1 MKLLYSFIL
10 FLLVAAPLSAAEH
23 TDSSAAG
30 KPDRKVLEQV
40 TVSASSARMTEHVET
55 AAMGK
60 TNIPVSMLAKTVSI
74 GGEPD
79 VVKALQLTPG
89 VKRGTEGNINMYVR
103 GGGSDENLVLLDGA
117 PLYNVGHMLGF
128 FSLFNT
134 ASVRD
139 VQMYKSAFPSSYGGR
154 LSSVMDVSTKNG
166 SLTDYKASASVSTIA
181 SSTTVQ
187 GPVIKDRLSLIASYR
202 RTYIDKVMK
211 DIPYYFYDVNAK
223 AMLVIN
229 SSNRLYAGVFAGDDI
244 LLVRQQ
250 KNPEFDTT
258 LKTNTHL
265 GNKLFTLRWNNIA
278 RDNKYATDVLLY
290 HTAFRYN
297 ISGSM
302 GGNSLDMHSAIG
314 DLGIKADTRVY
325 HIPGHKIGMGAAL
338 IHHTFNPN
346 IVTTSGTELERFGN
360 NEGVLVRNVEG
371 AVYINDEY
379 NINTRWLL
387 QSGLRISGLSTG
399 SKLYLHPEPRIA
411 ARYLVDER
419 NSVKLSYAR
428 MVQYMHQVTG
438 SSVTLPTDLWYPATD
453 KILPGISDQ
462 WSVGYY
468 HSIPSA
474 EIALSAEVYY
484 KTLNNVMEYKEGA
497 QLMLNSNF
505 EQDIVS
511 GKGKTYGIE
520 LLATR
525 TAGRF
530 TGWVGYTMSYARRY
544 FDSLNNGQP
553 FYARHDRR
561 HDISFVGLMDI
572 SKHWSAGTTVVY
584 STGSPFTGQTG
595 QYVIPAPGFSGFD
608 AMPVYTTRNAMR
620 LSASFRVDAS
630 LQYKFT
636 IGNKL
641 KGDVQLSVYNILN
654 RTQPSNVERVWDA
667 NKKEY
672 KYRQTGLFGTI
683 TAGAININI

>member
-1 MKLLYSFIL
+1 MATQI
-10 FLLVAAPLSAAEH
+10 SATEH
-23 TDSSAAG
+23 TDSSAVG

-60 TNIPVSMLAKTVSI
+60 SNIPVSMLARTVSI

-79 VVKALQLTPG
+79 VIKALQLTPG

-134 ASVRD
+134 AAIRD

-181 SSTTVQ
+181 SSATVQ

-229 SSNRLYAGVFAGDDI
+229 PSNRLYAGIFAGDDI
-244 LLVRQQ
+244 LQIREQ

-258 LKTNTHL
+258 LKSNTHL

-290 HTAFRYN
+290 HTAFRYD

-302 GGNSLDMHSAIG
+302 AGNSLAVRSSIG

-325 HIPGHKIGMGAAL
+325 YIPGHKIGIGGAL

-346 IVTTSGTELERFGN
+346 IVSTSGAELERFGN

-379 NINTRWLL
+379 SINKSWLL
-387 QSGLRISGLSTG
+387 QSGVRISGLATDK
-399 SKLYLHPEPRIA
+399 KLYLRPEPRIA

-419 NSVKLSYAR
+419 NSVKLSYVR

-438 SSVTLPTDLWYPATD
+438 SSITLPTDLWYPATG
-453 KILPGISDQ
+453 KIQPGVSDQ

-484 KTLNNVMEYKEGA
+484 KALSNVMEYKEGA
-497 QLMLNSNF
+497 QLMLNSDF

-530 TGWVGYTMSYARRY
+530 TGWLGYTQSYARRY

-608 AMPVYTTRNAMR
+608 AMPVYTSRNTMR
-620 LSASFRVDAS
+620 LSASFRIDAS

-641 KGDVQLSVYNILN
+641 KGDLQLSVYNILN
-654 RTQPSNVERVWDA
+654 RTQPSNVERVWDEH
-667 NKKEY
+667 KKEY

>member
-1 MKLLYSFIL
+1 M
-10 FLLVAAPLSAAEH
+10 LSAADH
-23 TDSSAAG
+23 TDSSATSKA
-30 KPDRKVLEQV
+30 DRKVLEQV

-60 TNIPVSMLAKTVSI
+60 SNIPVSMLAKTVSI

-79 VVKALQLTPG
+79 VIKALQLTPG

-166 SLTDYKASASVSTIA
+166 SLTDYKASASISTIA
-181 SSTTVQ
+181 SSATVQ

-229 SSNRLYAGVFAGDDI
+229 PANRLYAGVFAGDDI
-244 LLVRQQ
+244 LQISEQ

-258 LKTNTHL
+258 LKSNTHL

-302 GGNSLDMHSAIG
+302 AGNSLDMRSSIG

-325 HIPGHKIGMGAAL
+325 YIPGHKIGIGAAF

-346 IVTTSGTELERFGN
+346 IVSTSGAELERFGN
-360 NEGVLVRNVEG
+360 SEGVLVRNVEG

-379 NINTRWLL
+379 KINKRWLL
-387 QSGLRISGLSTG
+387 QSGLRISGLATE

-411 ARYLVDER
+411 ARYLADER

-438 SSVTLPTDLWYPATD
+438 SSVTLPTDLWYPATG
-453 KILPGISDQ
+453 KIQPGVSDQ

-484 KTLNNVMEYKEGA
+484 KTLSNVMEYKEGA
-497 QLMLNSNF
+497 QLMLNSDF

-520 LLATR
+520 LLATK

-530 TGWVGYTMSYARRY
+530 TGWLGYTLSYARRY

-608 AMPVYTTRNAMR
+608 AMPVYTSRNAMR
-620 LSASFRVDAS
+620 LSASFRIDAS
-630 LQYKFT
+630 LQYKFA

-641 KGDVQLSVYNILN
+641 KGDLQLSVYNILN
-654 RTQPSNVERVWDA
+654 RTQPSNVERVWDEH
-667 NKKEY
+667 KKEY

>member
-1 MKLLYSFIL
+1 MATQI
-10 FLLVAAPLSAAEH
+10 SAAEH

-79 VVKALQLTPG
+79 VIKALQLTPG
-89 VKRGTEGNINMYVR
+89 IKRGTEGNINMYVR

-166 SLTDYKASASVSTIA
+166 SLTDYKASASISTIA
-181 SSTTVQ
+181 SSATVQ

-302 GGNSLDMHSAIG
+302 GGNSLAMHSAIG

-346 IVTTSGTELERFGN
+346 IINTSGAELERFGN
-360 NEGVLVRNVEG
+360 NKGILVRNVEA

-379 NINTRWLL
+379 NINKRWLL

-411 ARYLVDER
+411 ARYLVNER

-438 SSVTLPTDLWYPATD
+438 SSVTLPTDLWYPATG
-453 KILPGISDQ
+453 KIKPGISDQ

-468 HSIPSA
+468 HSIPST

-484 KTLNNVMEYKEGA
+484 KTLSNVMEYKEGA

-520 LLATR
+520 LLATK
-525 TAGRF
+525 TAGKF
-530 TGWVGYTMSYARRY
+530 TGWVGYTLSYARRY

-608 AMPVYTTRNAMR
+608 AMPVYTSRNAMR
-620 LSASFRVDAS
+620 LSASFRIDAS

-641 KGDVQLSVYNILN
+641 KGDVQLSVYNMLN

-683 TAGAININI
+683 TAGAISINI

>member
-1 MKLLYSFIL
+1 MKQLFSLI
-10 FLLVAAPLSAAEH
+10 FLLVHATILNATEH
-23 TDSSAAG
+23 KDSSAAD

-40 TVSASSARMTEHVET
+40 TVSASSARMTDHVET

-60 TNIPVSMLAKTVSI
+60 SNIPVSMLAKTVSI

-79 VVKALQLTPG
+79 VIKALQLTPG
-89 VKRGTEGNINMYVR
+89 VKRGAEGNIHMHVR
-103 GGGSDENLVLLDGA
+103 GGGGDENLVLLDGA

-166 SLTDYKASASVSTIA
+166 SLTDYKASASISTIA
-181 SSTTVQ
+181 SSATVQ

-211 DIPYYFYDVNAK
+211 DIPYYFYDVNTK
-223 AMLVIN
+223 AMWVIN

-244 LLVRQQ
+244 LQIREQ
-250 KNPEFDTT
+250 KNHEFDTT

-278 RDNKYATDVLLY
+278 RDNKYATDVLVY

-302 GGNSLDMHSAIG
+302 GGNSLAMRSSIG

-325 HIPGHKIGMGAAL
+325 HIPGHKIGIGAAL

-346 IVTTSGTELERFGN
+346 IVSTSGAELERFGN
-360 NEGVLVRNVEG
+360 NKGVLVRNVEG

-379 NINTRWLL
+379 SINKSWLL
-387 QSGLRISGLSTG
+387 QSGLRISGLATD
-399 SKLYLHPEPRIA
+399 KKIYLRPEPRIA

-428 MVQYMHQVTG
+428 MIQYMHQVTG
-438 SSVTLPTDLWYPATD
+438 SSVTLPTDLWYPATG
-453 KILPGISDQ
+453 KIQPGVSDQ

-484 KTLNNVMEYKEGA
+484 KALSNVMEYKEGA
-497 QLMLNSNF
+497 QLMLNSDF
-505 EQDIVS
+505 EHDIVS
-511 GKGKTYGIE
+511 GRGKTYGIE

-530 TGWVGYTMSYARRY
+530 TGWLGYTLSYARRY

-572 SKHWSAGTTVVY
+572 SKHWSASTTVVY

-641 KGDVQLSVYNILN
+641 KGDLQLSVYNILN
-654 RTQPSNVERVWDA
+654 RTQPSNVERVWDEH
-667 NKKEY
+667 KKEY

>member
-10 FLLVAAPLSAAEH
+10 FLLAAAPLSAAEH
-23 TDSSAAG
+23 TDSSATG

-60 TNIPVSMLAKTVSI
+60 SNIPVSMLAKTVSI

-79 VVKALQLTPG
+79 VIKALQLTPG
-89 VKRGTEGNINMYVR
+89 VKRGTEGNIHMHVR
-103 GGGSDENLVLLDGA
+103 GGGGDENLVLLDGA

-154 LSSVMDVSTKNG
+154 LSSVLDVSTKNG
-166 SLTDYKASASVSTIA
+166 SLTDYKASAGISTIA
-181 SSTTVQ
+181 SSATVQ

-211 DIPYYFYDVNAK
+211 DVPYYFYDVNAK

-229 SSNRLYAGVFAGDDI
+229 PSNRLYAGIFAGDDI
-244 LLVRQQ
+244 LQIRQQ

-278 RDNKYATDVLLY
+278 RDNKYATNVLVY

-302 GGNSLDMHSAIG
+302 GGNSLAMRSAIG
-314 DLGIKADTRVY
+314 DLGIKADTRLY
-325 HIPGHKIGMGAAL
+325 HIPGHKIGFGAAI

-346 IVTTSGTELERFGN
+346 IVRTSGAELERFGN
-360 NEGVLVRNVEG
+360 SEGVLVRNIEG

-379 NINTRWLL
+379 NISRRWLL
-387 QSGLRISGLSTG
+387 QSGMRISGLATKK
-399 SKLYLHPEPRIA
+399 KLCIRPEPRVA
-411 ARYLVDER
+411 ARFLVDER

-438 SSVTLPTDLWYPATD
+438 SSVTLPTDIWYPATG
-453 KILPGISDQ
+453 KIRPGVSDQ
-462 WSVGYY
+462 WSIGYY

-474 EIALSAEVYY
+474 EITLSAEAYY
-484 KTLNNVMEYKEGA
+484 KNLGDVIEYKEGA
-497 QLMLNSNF
+497 QLMLNSDF
-505 EQDIVS
+505 ERDIVS
-511 GKGKTYGIE
+511 GKGKAYGIE
-520 LLATR
+520 LMATR
-525 TAGRF
+525 TVGRF
-530 TGWVGYTMSYARRY
+530 TGWVGYSLSYARRH

-561 HDISFVGLMDI
+561 HDLSFVGLMDI

-620 LSASFRVDAS
+620 LSASFRIDAS
-630 LQYKFT
+630 LQYKFSL
-636 IGNKL
+636 GKKL
-641 KGDVQLSVYNILN
+641 SGDLLLSVYNVLN
-654 RTQPSNVERVWDA
+654 RTQPSNVERIWDEH
-667 NKKEY
+667 KKEY
-672 KYRQTGLFGTI
+672 KYRQTGIFGTI